1 MKDKGKTR
9 ESNIMKNKYI
19 LIALVVFQ
27 LAIVGG
33 MLLMAM
39 LPLLTGQPVQL
50 EVTLRDPRD
59 MFRGNYV
66 DLFYDI
72 SRLPLDSLAND
83 LPKEGNLNFGDEL
96 FVSLKQQ
103 GDVFVA
109 DGVWQHPPENRRF
122 IKGIVA
128 YNTWLSENTVL
139 SLNYG
144 IESYFTDPKSAKEWE
159 ERLRFNP
166 DSTFVSPIVT
176 AMVDGR
182 GNARIKSIGYK

>member
-1 MKDKGKTR
+1 
-9 ESNIMKNKYI
+9 MKNKYI
-19 LIALVVFQ
+19 LVALVVFQ

-59 MFRGNYV
+59 LFRGNYV
-66 DLFYDI
+66 YLFYDI
-72 SRLPLDSLAND
+72 NRLPLDSLEND

-96 FVSLKQQ
+96 FVSLKQR

-109 DGVWQHPPENRRF
+109 DGVWQHRPENRRF

-128 YNTWLSENTVL
+128 YNTWLSDNTVL

>member
-1 MKDKGKTR
+1 QR
-9 ESNIMKNKYI
+9 
-19 LIALVVFQ
+19 
-27 LAIVGG
+27 
-33 MLLMAM
+33 
-39 LPLLTGQPVQL
+39 
-50 EVTLRDPRD
+50 
-59 MFRGNYV
+59 
-66 DLFYDI
+66 
-72 SRLPLDSLAND
+72 
-83 LPKEGNLNFGDEL
+83 
-96 FVSLKQQ
+96 

-109 DGVWQHPPENRRF
+109 DGVWQHRPENRRF